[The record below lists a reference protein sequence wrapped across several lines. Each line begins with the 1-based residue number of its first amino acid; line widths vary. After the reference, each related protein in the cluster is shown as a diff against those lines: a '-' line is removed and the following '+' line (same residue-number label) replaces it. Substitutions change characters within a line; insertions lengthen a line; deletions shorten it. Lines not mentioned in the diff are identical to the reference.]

1 MKRFFFAIFVS
12 SAILVSSCS
21 GNEAT
26 GNATENATTEATADA
41 TAESTANSTA
51 NVTVDSDSTSN

>member
-26 GNATENATTEATADA
+26 GNSTPNATTDATADA
-41 TAESTANSTA
+41 TAGSTANSTGS
-51 NVTVDSDSTSN
+51 VTVDTDSTSK

>member
-26 GNATENATTEATADA
+26 GNATENATTAATADA

-51 NVTVDSDSTSN
+51 NVTVDADSTSK

>member
-51 NVTVDSDSTSN
+51 NVTVDSDSTSK

>member
-51 NVTVDSDSTSN
+51 NVTVDADSTSK

>member
-26 GNATENATTEATADA
+26 GNATENATTAAKADA

-51 NVTVDSDSTSN
+51 NVTVDADSTSK

>member
-12 SAILVSSCS
+12 TALLVSSCS

-26 GNATENATTEATADA
+26 GNATSNATADA
-41 TAESTANSTA
+41 TAESTANSTGS
-51 NVTVDSDSTSN
+51 VTVDTDSTSK

>member
-26 GNATENATTEATADA
+26 GNATGNATTEATADA
-41 TAESTANSTA
+41 TAESTANSTDS
-51 NVTVDSDSTSN
+51 VTVDADSTSK